1 MPPTILVFSVFLDFL
16 QQGIEKIKD
25 PRSESNGTKFKVSD
39 AMLSA
44 FSMFFL
50 QSQSFLEYQR
60 QMQSRSGKDNVQSIF
75 GVEKIP
81 SDQQIRNILDLISA
95 NSLSFVFER
104 IYQFLQNGKHL
115 KRYERLGGNLLICL
129 DGTEYHSSSKIS
141 CDCCSTRNHGN
152 GKVTY
157 SHTAILPVIAAPN
170 CAEVISLPP
179 EFVTPQDGHEKQDC
193 ETAAAKRWIS
203 KHRHLFQ
210 GQAITLLGDDL
221 YSRQPMCRH
230 CLDAE
235 MNFIF
240 TCLPSSHSSLYEW
253 LDYLEKNGEVQ
264 HLTTKHRKGKSIEIY
279 TYRFVNQIPLREQ
292 EPSLLV
298 NWCELTVR
306 NSVDNSVVFHNALV
320 TNHSLNIDNIAE
332 VVEGGRC
339 RWKTE
344 NENHNVLKTKG
355 YKLGHNFGHGQK
367 HLSST
372 LLSLNLLAFLFHTV
386 LQLIDSSYQEIR
398 RKRGTRRGFFQD
410 ILSLTKYF
418 LFDGWQHLIEF
429 MLGDAGVIKSE
440 MGGINEDGMY
450 DR

>member
-1 MPPTILVFSVFLDFL
+1 MQPTILVFSVFLDFL
-16 QQGIEKIKD
+16 QEEIKKIKD
-25 PRSESNGTKFKVSD
+25 PRSKSNATKFKIDD
-39 AMLSA
+39 AILSA
-44 FSMFFL
+44 FSMFFM

-60 QMQSRSGKDNVQSIF
+60 QLQSRSGKDNVQSIF

-81 SDQQIRNILDLISA
+81 CDPQIRNILDLIRS
-95 NSLSFVFER
+95 NSLNVVFER

-115 KRYERLGGNLLICL
+115 QRYERLEKNLLICL

-141 CDCCSTRNHGN
+141 CECCSTRNHRN

-221 YSRQPMCRH
+221 YSRQPMCQH

-279 TYRFVNQIPLREQ
+279 SYRFVNQIPLREQ

-298 NWCELTVR
+298 NWCELIVR
-306 NSVDNSVVFHNALV
+306 DSADNSEVYRNAFV
-320 TNHSLNIDNIAE
+320 TNHAIDINNVAE
-332 VVEGGRC
+332 IVEAGRC

-355 YKLGHNFGHGQK
+355 YNLEHNFGHGQK

-372 LLSLNLLAFLFHTV
+372 LLSLNLLAFLFHTI
-386 LQLIDSSYQEIR
+386 LHLIDSRYQEIR

-418 LFDGWQHLIEF
+418 IFKSWQHLIEF
-429 MLGDAGVIKSE
+429 MLGDAPVFPDSC
-440 MGGINEDGMY
+440 
-450 DR
+450 

>member
-16 QQGIEKIKD
+16 QEGIEKIED
-25 PRSESNGTKFKVSD
+25 PRSKSNATKFKISD
-39 AMLSA
+39 AILSA
-44 FSMFFL
+44 FSMFFM

-60 QMQSRSGKDNVQSIF
+60 QMQSRSGKNNVQSIF
-75 GVEKIP
+75 GVEEIP
-81 SDQQIRNILDLISA
+81 CDQQIRNILDLISDT
-95 NSLSFVFER
+95 SLNVVFER

-115 KRYERLGGNLLICL
+115 QRYERLGKNLLICL

-141 CDCCSTRNHGN
+141 CECCSTRNHHN

-210 GQAITLLGDDL
+210 GQALTLLGDDL
-221 YSRQPMCRH
+221 YSRQPMCQH
-230 CLDAE
+230 CLDAG

-264 HLTTKHRKGKSIEIY
+264 QLTTKHRKGKSIEIY
-279 TYRFVNQIPLREQ
+279 SYRFVNQIPLREQ

-306 NSVDNSVVFHNALV
+306 NSVDNSVVFHNAFV

-355 YKLGHNFGHGQK
+355 YNLEHNFGHGQK

-418 LFDGWQHLIEF
+418 LFKSWQHLIEF
-429 MLGDAGVIKSE
+429 MLDDAPVFPDSG
-440 MGGINEDGMY
+440 
-450 DR
+450 

>member
-44 FSMFFL
+44 FSMFFM

-95 NSLSFVFER
+95 NSLGFVFER

-141 CDCCSTRNHGN
+141 CDCCSTRTHGN

-240 TCLPSSHSSLYEW
+240 TCLPTSHSSLYEW

-264 HLTTKHRKGKSIEIY
+264 QLTTKHRKGKSIEIY
-279 TYRFVNQIPLREQ
+279 SYRFVNQIPLREQ

-306 NSVDNSVVFHNALV
+306 NSVDNSVVFHNAFV

-355 YKLGHNFGHGQK
+355 YNLEHNFGHGQK

-418 LFDGWQHLIEF
+418 IFKSWQHLIEF
-429 MLGDAGVIKSE
+429 MLGDAPVFADSC
-440 MGGINEDGMY
+440 
-450 DR
+450 

>member
-1 MPPTILVFSVFLDFL
+1 MQPTILIFSLFLDFL
-16 QQGIEKIKD
+16 QDGIKKIKD
-25 PRSESNGTKFKVSD
+25 PRSKSNGTKFKIDEAV
-39 AMLSA
+39 LSA
-44 FSMFFL
+44 FSMFFI

-60 QMQSRSGKDNVQSIF
+60 QMQSRNGKNNVQSIF
-75 GVEKIP
+75 GVEEIP
-81 SDQQIRNILDLISA
+81 CDQQIRNILDLISA
-95 NSLSFVFER
+95 TSLSVVFER
-104 IYQFLQNGKHL
+104 IYQFLQNGKYL
-115 KRYERLGGNLLICL
+115 QQYERLEKNLLICL

-141 CDCCSTRNHGN
+141 CECCSTRNHRN

-157 SHTAILPVIAAPN
+157 SHTAILPIIAAPN

-203 KHRHLFQ
+203 KHRHLFK

-221 YSRQPMCRH
+221 YSRQPMCQH

-253 LDYLEKNGEVQ
+253 LDYLEKNGAVQ
-264 HLTTKHRKGKSIEIY
+264 HLTTKHRKEKSIEIY

-292 EPSLLV
+292 TPSLLV

-306 NSVDNSVVFHNALV
+306 NSADNSEVFHNAFV
-320 TNHSLNIDNIAE
+320 TNHALNIDNIAE
-332 VVEGGRC
+332 VVEAGRC

-344 NENHNVLKTKG
+344 NENHNTLKTKG
-355 YKLGHNFGHGQK
+355 YNLEHNFGHGEK

-418 LFDGWQHLIEF
+418 IFKSWQHLIEF
-429 MLGDAGVIKSE
+429 MLGDAPVFADSC
-440 MGGINEDGMY
+440 
-450 DR
+450 

>member
-1 MPPTILVFSVFLDFL
+1 MPPTILVFNVFLDFL
-16 QQGIEKIKD
+16 QEGIEKITD
-25 PRSESNGTKFKVSD
+25 PRSKSNATKFKIDD

-44 FSMFFL
+44 FSMFFM

-60 QMQSRSGKDNVQSIF
+60 QIQSRSGKNNVQSIF
-75 GVEKIP
+75 GVEEIP
-81 SDQQIRNILDLISA
+81 CDQQIRNILDLISA
-95 NSLSFVFER
+95 TSLSVVFER

-115 KRYERLGGNLLICL
+115 QRYERLGKNLLICL

-141 CDCCSTRNHGN
+141 CECCSNRNHRN

-264 HLTTKHRKGKSIEIY
+264 QLTTKHRKGKSIEIY

-306 NSVDNSVVFHNALV
+306 NSVDNSVVFHNAFV

-332 VVEGGRC
+332 VVESGRC

-355 YKLGHNFGHGQK
+355 YNLEHNFGHGQK

-410 ILSLTKYF
+410 ILSRTQVLY
-418 LFDGWQHLIEF
+418 L
-429 MLGDAGVIKSE
+429 
-440 MGGINEDGMY
+440 
-450 DR
+450 

>member
-1 MPPTILVFSVFLDFL
+1 MQPTILIFSLFLDFL
-16 QQGIEKIKD
+16 QDGIKKIKD
-25 PRSESNGTKFKVSD
+25 PRSKSNGTKFKIDEAV
-39 AMLSA
+39 LSA
-44 FSMFFL
+44 FSMFFI

-60 QMQSRSGKDNVQSIF
+60 QMQSRNGKNNVQSIF
-75 GVEKIP
+75 GVEEIP
-81 SDQQIRNILDLISA
+81 CDQQIRNILDLISA
-95 NSLSFVFER
+95 TSLSVVFER

-115 KRYERLGGNLLICL
+115 QQYERLEKNLLICL

-141 CDCCSTRNHGN
+141 CECCSTRNHRN

-157 SHTAILPVIAAPN
+157 SHTAILPIIAAPN

-210 GQAITLLGDDL
+210 GQALTLLGDDL
-221 YSRQPMCRH
+221 YSRQPMCQH

-253 LDYLEKNGEVQ
+253 LDYLEKNGAVQ

-292 EPSLLV
+292 TPSLLV

-306 NSVDNSVVFHNALV
+306 NSADNSEVFHNAFV
-320 TNHSLNIDNIAE
+320 TNHALNIDNIAE
-332 VVEGGRC
+332 VVEAGRC

-344 NENHNVLKTKG
+344 NENHNTLKTKG
-355 YKLGHNFGHGQK
+355 YNLEHNFGHGEK

-418 LFDGWQHLIEF
+418 IFKSWQHLIEF
-429 MLGDAGVIKSE
+429 MLGDAPVFADSC
-440 MGGINEDGMY
+440 
-450 DR
+450 

>member
-1 MPPTILVFSVFLDFL
+1 MQPTILVFSVFLDFL
-16 QQGIEKIKD
+16 QEEIKKIKD
-25 PRSESNGTKFKVSD
+25 PRSKSNATKFKIDD
-39 AMLSA
+39 AILSA
-44 FSMFFL
+44 FSMFFM

-60 QMQSRSGKDNVQSIF
+60 QLQSRSGKDNVQSIF

-81 SDQQIRNILDLISA
+81 CDPQIRNILDLIRA
-95 NSLSFVFER
+95 NSLNVVFER

-115 KRYERLGGNLLICL
+115 QRYERLEKNLLICL

-141 CDCCSTRNHGN
+141 CECCSTRNHRN

-210 GQAITLLGDDL
+210 GQALTLLGDDL
-221 YSRQPMCRH
+221 YSRQPMCQH
-230 CLDAE
+230 CLDAG

-279 TYRFVNQIPLREQ
+279 SYRFVNQIPLREQ

-298 NWCELTVR
+298 NWCELIVR
-306 NSVDNSVVFHNALV
+306 DSADNSEVYRNAFV
-320 TNHSLNIDNIAE
+320 TNHAIDINNVAE
-332 VVEGGRC
+332 IVEAGRC

-355 YKLGHNFGHGQK
+355 YNLEHNFGHGQK

-372 LLSLNLLAFLFHTV
+372 LLSLNLLAFLFHTI
-386 LQLIDSSYQEIR
+386 LHLIDSRYQEIR

-418 LFDGWQHLIEF
+418 IFKSWQHLIEF
-429 MLGDAGVIKSE
+429 MLGDAPVFPDSC
-440 MGGINEDGMY
+440 
-450 DR
+450 

>member
-1 MPPTILVFSVFLDFL
+1 MPPTILVFSVFLDLL

-25 PRSESNGTKFKVSD
+25 PRSKSNGTKFKVSD

-44 FSMFFL
+44 FSMFFM

-60 QMQSRSGKDNVQSIF
+60 QMQSRSGKNNVQSIF
-75 GVEKIP
+75 GVEEIP
-81 SDQQIRNILDLISA
+81 CDQQIRNILDLISA
-95 NSLSFVFER
+95 TSLNVVFES

-115 KRYERLGGNLLICL
+115 QRYERLDKNLLICL

-141 CDCCSTRNHGN
+141 CECCTTRNHRN

-221 YSRQPMCRH
+221 YSRQPMSQH

-240 TCLPSSHSSLYEW
+240 TCLPTSHSSLYEW

-306 NSVDNSVVFHNALV
+306 NSVDNSVVFHNAFV
-320 TNHSLNIDNIAE
+320 TNHGIDINNIAE
-332 VVEGGRC
+332 VVESGRC

-344 NENHNVLKTKG
+344 NENHNELKTKG
-355 YKLGHNFGHGQK
+355 YNLEHNFGHGQK

-418 LFDGWQHLIEF
+418 IFKSWQHLIEF
-429 MLGDAGVIKSE
+429 MLGDAPVFADSC
-440 MGGINEDGMY
+440 
-450 DR
+450 

>member
-1 MPPTILVFSVFLDFL
+1 MQPTILIFSLFLDFL
-16 QQGIEKIKD
+16 QEAIEKIKD
-25 PRSESNGTKFKVSD
+25 PRSKSNATKLKISD
-39 AMLSA
+39 AVLSG
-44 FSMFFL
+44 FSMFFM

-60 QMQSRSGKDNVQSIF
+60 QLQSRSGKDNVQSIF
-75 GVEKIP
+75 GVDKIP

-95 NSLSFVFER
+95 NSVNVVFER

-115 KRYERLGGNLLICL
+115 KRYERLEKNLLICL

-141 CDCCSTRNHGN
+141 CECCSTRNHHN

-179 EFVTPQDGHEKQDC
+179 EFVTPQDGHGKQDC

-210 GQAITLLGDDL
+210 GQSITLLGDDL
-221 YSRQPMCRH
+221 YSRQPMCQH
-230 CLDAE
+230 CLDAG

-240 TCLPSSHSSLYEW
+240 TCLPTSHSSLYEW

-306 NSVDNSVVFHNALV
+306 NSVDNSVVFHNAFV

-332 VVEGGRC
+332 VVESGRC

-355 YKLGHNFGHGQK
+355 YNLEHNFGHGQK

-372 LLSLNLLAFLFHTV
+372 FLSLNLLAFLFHTI

-418 LFDGWQHLIEF
+418 IFKSWEHLIEF
-429 MLGDAGVIKSE
+429 MLGDAPVFPDSG
-440 MGGINEDGMY
+440 
-450 DR
+450 

>member
-16 QQGIEKIKD
+16 QEGIEKIKD
-25 PRSESNGTKFKVSD
+25 PRSESNGTKFKISD

-44 FSMFFL
+44 FSMFFM
-50 QSQSFLEYQR
+50 QCQSFLEYQR
-60 QMQSRSGKDNVQSIF
+60 QLQSRSGKNNVQSIF

-95 NSLSFVFER
+95 KSLNAVFEKV
-104 IYQFLQNGKHL
+104 YKFLQMGKHL
-115 KRYERLGGNLLICL
+115 KRYERLDRNLLICL

-141 CDCCSTRNHGN
+141 CECCSTRNHRS
-152 GKVTY
+152 GKITY
-157 SHTAILPVIAAPN
+157 SHTAILPVIAAPG
-170 CAEVISLPP
+170 CEQVISLPP

-203 KHRHLFQ
+203 KHGHLFE

-221 YSRQPMCRH
+221 YSRQN
-230 CLDAE
+230 CLEAN

-240 TCLPSSHSSLYEW
+240 TCLPSSHPSLYQW
-253 LDYLEKNGEVQ
+253 LDYIEKNGEVQ
-264 HLTTKHRKGKSIEIY
+264 NLTTKHRKGKSIEIY
-279 TYRFVNQIPLREQ
+279 SYRFVNQIPLREQ

-306 NSVDNSVVFHNALV
+306 NSVDNSEVYRNAFV
-320 TNHSLNIDNIAE
+320 TNHAVNIDNVAV
-332 VVEGGRC
+332 VVETGRC

-355 YKLGHNFGHGQK
+355 YNLEHNFGHGQK

-372 LLSLNLLAFLFHTV
+372 LLSLNLLAFLFHTI
-386 LQLIDSSYQEIR
+386 LHLIDSSYQEIR

-418 LFDGWQHLIEF
+418 LFKSWQHLIDF
-429 MLGDAGVIKSE
+429 MLDEAPVFADSC
-440 MGGINEDGMY
+440 
-450 DR
+450 

>member
-1 MPPTILVFSVFLDFL
+1 MQPTILIFSLFLDFL
-16 QQGIEKIKD
+16 QEAIEKIKD
-25 PRSESNGTKFKVSD
+25 PRSKSNGTKFKIDD
-39 AMLSA
+39 ALLSA
-44 FSMFFL
+44 FSMFFM

-60 QMQSRSGKDNVQSIF
+60 QMQSRSGKNNVQSIF
-75 GVEKIP
+75 GVKEIP
-81 SDQQIRNILDLISA
+81 CDQQIRNILDLISA
-95 NSLSFVFER
+95 NNLNVVFER

-115 KRYERLGGNLLICL
+115 QRYERLGKNLLICL
-129 DGTEYHSSSKIS
+129 DGTEYHSSTKIS
-141 CDCCSTRNHGN
+141 CECCSTRTQRN

-179 EFVTPQDGHEKQDC
+179 EFVTPQDGQEKQDC
-193 ETAAAKRWIS
+193 ETTAAKRWIS

-221 YSRQPMCRH
+221 YSRQPMCQH

-264 HLTTKHRKGKSIEIY
+264 HLTTKHRQGKSIEIY

-306 NSVDNSVVFHNALV
+306 NNLDNSVVYHNSFV
-320 TNHSLNIDNIAE
+320 TSHAIDVDNVAE
-332 VVEGGRC
+332 IVAAGRC

-355 YKLGHNFGHGQK
+355 YNLEHNFGHGQK

-398 RKRGTRRGFFQD
+398 RKRGTRSGFFQD
-410 ILSLTKYF
+410 ILSRTQVLF
-418 LFDGWQHLIEF
+418 L
-429 MLGDAGVIKSE
+429 
-440 MGGINEDGMY
+440 
-450 DR
+450 

>member
-418 LFDGWQHLIEF
+418 IFKSWQHLIEF
-429 MLGDAGVIKSE
+429 MLDDAPVFPDSC
-440 MGGINEDGMY
+440 
-450 DR
+450 

>member
-1 MPPTILVFSVFLDFL
+1 MPPTILVFNVFLDFL
-16 QQGIEKIKD
+16 QEGIEKITD
-25 PRSESNGTKFKVSD
+25 PRSKSNATKFKIDD

-44 FSMFFL
+44 FSMFFM

-60 QMQSRSGKDNVQSIF
+60 QIQSRSGKNNVQSIF
-75 GVEKIP
+75 GVEEIP
-81 SDQQIRNILDLISA
+81 CDQQIRNILDLISA
-95 NSLSFVFER
+95 TSLSVVFER

-115 KRYERLGGNLLICL
+115 QRYERLGKNLLICL

-141 CDCCSTRNHGN
+141 CECCSTRNHRN

-240 TCLPSSHSSLYEW
+240 TCLPTSHSSLYEW

-264 HLTTKHRKGKSIEIY
+264 QLTTKHRKGKSIEIY
-279 TYRFVNQIPLREQ
+279 SYRFVNQIPLREQ

-306 NSVDNSVVFHNALV
+306 NSVDNSVVFHNAFV
-320 TNHSLNIDNIAE
+320 TNHSLNMNNISE

-344 NENHNVLKTKG
+344 NENHNELKTKG
-355 YKLGHNFGHGQK
+355 YNLEHNFGHGQK

-410 ILSLTKYF
+410 ILSRTQVLY
-418 LFDGWQHLIEF
+418 L
-429 MLGDAGVIKSE
+429 
-440 MGGINEDGMY
+440 
-450 DR
+450 

>member
-129 DGTEYHSSSKIS
+129 DGTEYHSSSNIS

-429 MLGDAGVIKSE
+429 MLGDAPVFPDSC
-440 MGGINEDGMY
+440 
-450 DR
+450 

>member
-1 MPPTILVFSVFLDFL
+1 
-16 QQGIEKIKD
+16 
-25 PRSESNGTKFKVSD
+25 
-39 AMLSA
+39 MLSA
-44 FSMFFL
+44 FSMFFM

-60 QMQSRSGKDNVQSIF
+60 QMQSRSGKNNVQSIF

-81 SDQQIRNILDLISA
+81 CDQQIRNILDLISA
-95 NSLSFVFER
+95 TSLSVVFER

-115 KRYERLGGNLLICL
+115 QRYERLGKNLLICL

-141 CDCCSTRNHGN
+141 CECCSTRNHHN

-210 GQAITLLGDDL
+210 GQALTLLGDDL
-221 YSRQPMCRH
+221 YSRQPMCQH
-230 CLDAE
+230 CLDAG

-306 NSVDNSVVFHNALV
+306 NSVDNSVVFHNAFV

-355 YKLGHNFGHGQK
+355 YNLEHNFGHGQK

-418 LFDGWQHLIEF
+418 IFKSWQHLIEF
-429 MLGDAGVIKSE
+429 MLGDAPVFADSC
-440 MGGINEDGMY
+440 
-450 DR
+450 

>member
-1 MPPTILVFSVFLDFL
+1 
-16 QQGIEKIKD
+16 
-25 PRSESNGTKFKVSD
+25 
-39 AMLSA
+39 MLSA
-44 FSMFFL
+44 FSMFFM

-60 QMQSRSGKDNVQSIF
+60 QLQSRSGKDNVQSIF

-95 NSLSFVFER
+95 NSLSIVFER
-104 IYQFLQNGKHL
+104 IYQFLQLGKHL
-115 KRYERLGGNLLICL
+115 QRYERLGKNLLICL

-141 CDCCSTRNHGN
+141 CECCSTRNHRN

-221 YSRQPMCRH
+221 YSRQPMSQH
-230 CLDAE
+230 CLDNG

-240 TCLPSSHSSLYEW
+240 TCLPTSHSSLYEW

-264 HLTTKHRKGKSIEIY
+264 HLTTKHRKGKTIETY
-279 TYRFVNQIPLREQ
+279 SYRFVNQIPLREQ

-298 NWCELTVR
+298 NWCELTIR
-306 NSVDNSVVFHNALV
+306 NSVDDSIVFHNTFV
-320 TNHSLNIDNIAE
+320 TNHVLNIENVAE
-332 VVEGGRC
+332 IVEAGRC

-344 NENHNVLKTKG
+344 NENHNDLKTKG
-355 YKLGHNFGHGQK
+355 YNLEHNFGHGEK

-372 LLSLNLLAFLFHTV
+372 LLSLNVLAFLFHTI
-386 LQLIDSSYQEIR
+386 LQLIDSGYQEIR

-418 LFDGWQHLIEF
+418 IFKSWQHLIEF
-429 MLGDAGVIKSE
+429 MLDDAPVFVGS
-440 MGGINEDGMY
+440 G
-450 DR
+450 

>member
-1 MPPTILVFSVFLDFL
+1 MPATILVFSAFLNFL
-16 QQGIEKIKD
+16 QEGIEKIKD
-25 PRSESNGTKFKVSD
+25 PRGKSNATKFKISD
-39 AMLSA
+39 AILSA
-44 FSMFFL
+44 FSMFFM

-75 GVEKIP
+75 GVERIP
-81 SDQQIRNILDLISA
+81 SDPQIRNILDLISA
-95 NSLSFVFER
+95 RSLSVVFER
-104 IYQFLQNGKHL
+104 IYQLLQMGNHL

-141 CDCCSTRNHGN
+141 CECCSTRNHRN

-157 SHTAILPVIAAPN
+157 SHTAILPVIAAPE

-203 KHRHLFQ
+203 KHRHLFE

-221 YSRQPMCRH
+221 YSRQPMCQH

-240 TCLPSSHSSLYEW
+240 TCLPSSHSSLYEC
-253 LDYLEKNGEVQ
+253 LDYFENNGDVQ

-279 TYRFVNQIPLREQ
+279 SYRFVNQIPLREQ

-306 NSVDNSVVFHNALV
+306 NSVDNSEVYRNAFV
-320 TNHSLNIDNIAE
+320 TNHALNIDNVAE
-332 VVEGGRC
+332 VVEAGRC

-355 YKLGHNFGHGQK
+355 YNLEHNFGHGKK

-372 LLSLNLLAFLFHTV
+372 LLSLNVLAFLFHTV
-386 LQLIDSSYQEIR
+386 LHLIDSSYQEIR

-410 ILSLTKYF
+410 IISLSKYF
-418 LFDGWQHLIEF
+418 IFDSWEHLIEF
-429 MLGDAGVIKSE
+429 MLGDAPVFANSC
-440 MGGINEDGMY
+440 
-450 DR
+450 

>member
-1 MPPTILVFSVFLDFL
+1 M
-16 QQGIEKIKD
+16 
-25 PRSESNGTKFKVSD
+25 
-39 AMLSA
+39 
-44 FSMFFL
+44 
-50 QSQSFLEYQR
+50 
-60 QMQSRSGKDNVQSIF
+60 
-75 GVEKIP
+75 EKIP
-81 SDQQIRNILDLISA
+81 CDPQIRNILDLIRS
-95 NSLSFVFER
+95 NSLNVVFER

-115 KRYERLGGNLLICL
+115 QRYERLEKNLLICL

-141 CDCCSTRNHGN
+141 CECCSTRNHRN

-221 YSRQPMCRH
+221 YSRQPMCQH

-279 TYRFVNQIPLREQ
+279 SYRFVNQIPLREQ

-298 NWCELTVR
+298 NWCELIVR
-306 NSVDNSVVFHNALV
+306 DSADNSEVYRNAFV
-320 TNHSLNIDNIAE
+320 TNHAIDINNVAE
-332 VVEGGRC
+332 IVEAGRC

-355 YKLGHNFGHGQK
+355 YNLEHNFGHGQK

-372 LLSLNLLAFLFHTV
+372 LLSLNLLAFLFHTI
-386 LQLIDSSYQEIR
+386 LHLIDSRYQEIR

-418 LFDGWQHLIEF
+418 IFKSWQHLIEF
-429 MLGDAGVIKSE
+429 MLGDAPVFPDSC
-440 MGGINEDGMY
+440 
-450 DR
+450 

>member
-1 MPPTILVFSVFLDFL
+1 MPPTILAFSVFLDFL
-16 QQGIEKIKD
+16 QEGIKKIND
-25 PRSESNGTKFKVSD
+25 PRSKSNATKFKID
-39 AMLSA
+39 EAMLSA
-44 FSMFFL
+44 FSMFFM

-429 MLGDAGVIKSE
+429 MLGDAPVFPDSC
-440 MGGINEDGMY
+440 
-450 DR
+450 

>member
-1 MPPTILVFSVFLDFL
+1 MQPTILVFSVFLDFL
-16 QQGIEKIKD
+16 QEEIKKIKD
-25 PRSESNGTKFKVSD
+25 PRSKSNATKFKIDD
-39 AMLSA
+39 AILSA
-44 FSMFFL
+44 FSMFFM

-60 QMQSRSGKDNVQSIF
+60 QLQSRSGKDNVQSIF

-81 SDQQIRNILDLISA
+81 CDPQIRNILDLIRA
-95 NSLSFVFER
+95 NSLNVVFER

-115 KRYERLGGNLLICL
+115 QRYERLEKNLLICL

-141 CDCCSTRNHGN
+141 CECCSTRNHRN

-221 YSRQPMCRH
+221 YSRQPVCQH

-279 TYRFVNQIPLREQ
+279 SYRFVNQIPLREQ

-298 NWCELTVR
+298 NWCELIVR
-306 NSVDNSVVFHNALV
+306 DSADNSEVYRNAFV
-320 TNHSLNIDNIAE
+320 TNHAIDINNVAE
-332 VVEGGRC
+332 IVEAGRC

-355 YKLGHNFGHGQK
+355 YNLEHNFGHGQK

-372 LLSLNLLAFLFHTV
+372 LLSLNLLAFLFHTI
-386 LQLIDSSYQEIR
+386 LHLIDSRYQEIR

-418 LFDGWQHLIEF
+418 IFKSWQHLIEF
-429 MLGDAGVIKSE
+429 MLGDAPVFPDSC
-440 MGGINEDGMY
+440 
-450 DR
+450 

>member
-1 MPPTILVFSVFLDFL
+1 MPPTILVFSFFLDFL

-39 AMLSA
+39 AMLSS
-44 FSMFFL
+44 FSMFFM

-141 CDCCSTRNHGN
+141 CECCSTRNHRN

-179 EFVTPQDGHEKQDC
+179 EFVTPQDGQEKQDC

-203 KHRHLFQ
+203 KHGHLFQ

-264 HLTTKHRKGKSIEIY
+264 QLTTKHRKGKSIEIY

-344 NENHNVLKTKG
+344 NENHNVMKTKG
-355 YKLGHNFGHGQK
+355 YNLEHNFGHGQK

-398 RKRGTRRGFFQD
+398 RKRGTRKGFFQD

-418 LFDGWQHLIEF
+418 LFKSWQHLIEF
-429 MLGDAGVIKSE
+429 MLGDAPVFADSC
-440 MGGINEDGMY
+440 
-450 DR
+450 

>member
-1 MPPTILVFSVFLDFL
+1 MQPTILVFSVFLDFL
-16 QQGIEKIKD
+16 QEEIKKIKD
-25 PRSESNGTKFKVSD
+25 PRSKSNATKFKID
-39 AMLSA
+39 EAMLSA
-44 FSMFFL
+44 FSMFFM

-60 QMQSRSGKDNVQSIF
+60 QLQSRSGKDNVQSIF

-81 SDQQIRNILDLISA
+81 CDPQIRNILDLIRA
-95 NSLSFVFER
+95 NSLNVVFER

-115 KRYERLGGNLLICL
+115 QRYERLEKNLLICL

-141 CDCCSTRNHGN
+141 CECCSTRNHRN

-221 YSRQPMCRH
+221 YSRQPVCQH

-279 TYRFVNQIPLREQ
+279 SYRFVNQIPLREQ

-298 NWCELTVR
+298 NWCELIVR
-306 NSVDNSVVFHNALV
+306 DSADNSEVYRNAFV
-320 TNHSLNIDNIAE
+320 TNHAIDINNVAE
-332 VVEGGRC
+332 IVEAGRC

-355 YKLGHNFGHGQK
+355 YNLEHNFGHGQK

-372 LLSLNLLAFLFHTV
+372 LLSLNLLAFLFHTI
-386 LQLIDSSYQEIR
+386 LHLIDSRYQEIR

-418 LFDGWQHLIEF
+418 IFKSWQHLIEF
-429 MLGDAGVIKSE
+429 MLGDAPVFPDSC
-440 MGGINEDGMY
+440 
-450 DR
+450 

>member
-1 MPPTILVFSVFLDFL
+1 MPPTILVFTVLIGFL
-16 QQGIEKIKD
+16 QESIEKIKD
-25 PRSESNGTKFKVSD
+25 PRRKSNGTKFQVGD
-39 AMLSA
+39 AILSA
-44 FSMFFL
+44 FAMFFM

-75 GVEKIP
+75 GVEGIP

-95 NSLSFVFER
+95 SNLSIVFER
-104 IYQFLQNGKHL
+104 IYQFLRMGKHL
-115 KRYERLGGNLLICL
+115 EGYERLGRNLLICL
-129 DGTEYHSSSKIS
+129 DGTEYYSSSKIS
-141 CDCCSTRNHGN
+141 CECCSTRNHRN
-152 GKVTY
+152 GKVIY
-157 SHTAILPVIAAPN
+157 SHTAILPVIVAPN
-170 CAEVISLPP
+170 CAEVISLSP

-193 ETAAAKRWIS
+193 EIAAAKRWIS
-203 KHRHLFQ
+203 KHHHLFK

-221 YSRQPMCRH
+221 YSRQPMCQH
-230 CLDAE
+230 CLDAG

-240 TCLPSSHSSLYEW
+240 TCLPSSHPSLYEW

-264 HLTTKHRKGKSIEIY
+264 ELTIKKRQGKTIEIY

-298 NWCELTVR
+298 NWCELTIR
-306 NSVDNSVVFHNALV
+306 NSVNNSEVYRNAFV
-320 TNHSLNIDNIAE
+320 TNHTLDIENVTE
-332 VVEGGRC
+332 VVEVGRG

-355 YKLGHNFGHGQK
+355 YNLEHNFGHGQK

-386 LQLIDSSYQEIR
+386 LHLMDSRYQEIR

-418 LFDGWQHLIEF
+418 LFESWQHLIDF
-429 MLGDAGVIKSE
+429 MLGDAPMFPDSC
-440 MGGINEDGMY
+440 
-450 DR
+450 